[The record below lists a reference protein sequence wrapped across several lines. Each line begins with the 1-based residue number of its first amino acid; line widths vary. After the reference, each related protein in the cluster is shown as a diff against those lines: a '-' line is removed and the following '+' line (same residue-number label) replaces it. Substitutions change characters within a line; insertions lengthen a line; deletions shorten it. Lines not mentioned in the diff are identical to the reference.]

1 VVLGTNDADL
11 ATCVKALARMK
22 GGFVAVA
29 DGEVLAELP
38 LPVAGLMSDRPAA
51 EVNTALDALNAAA
64 RSLGSPLASPFMT
77 LSFVSLPS
85 IPEAGLT
92 DKGLIDV
99 RSRKFVSVIIPGT
112 QGMLR

>member
-1 VVLGTNDADL
+1 
-11 ATCVKALARMK
+11 MH

-29 DGEVLAELP
+29 EGRTLAQVP

-51 EVNTALDALNAAA
+51 EVNRALGGLNAAA
-64 RSLGSPLASPFMT
+64 RELGSPLNSPFMT

-92 DKGLIDV
+92 DKGLVDV
-99 RSRKFVSVIIPGT
+99 RARKLITVLI
-112 QGMLR
+112 